1 MRAYPADVQLL
12 ETGLLHADPHP
23 GNLLRTADGKI
34 CILDF
39 GLMTEVAPERRIAL
53 VEYIAHLSVQDWNGV
68 AKDLVNL
75 GFTPEGMPLV
85 PHSWGG
91 QAVFH
96 RSNPRRCAPCKLIG
110 LQISPAMCLSAGWCE
125 ADMAGGPDPWQGRSG
140 GVAGRGADSAWLES
154 TALPHHLP
162 THRTPPTRLTLKVIW
177 QVGRTQARPA
187 WWSRW
192 ARC

>member
-1 MRAYPADVQLL
+1 MRVYLADVQLL

-75 GFTPEGMPLV
+75 GFTPEGALSV
-85 PHSWGG
+85 SRIGWE
-91 QAVFH
+91 QAVVH
-96 RSNPRRCAPCKLIG
+96 WSHPRRCASCKLAG
-110 LQISPAMCLSAGWCE
+110 LKAAP
-125 ADMAGGPDPWQGRSG
+125 
-140 GVAGRGADSAWLES
+140 
-154 TALPHHLP
+154 
-162 THRTPPTRLTLKVIW
+162 
-177 QVGRTQARPA
+177 
-187 WWSRW
+187 
-192 ARC
+192 

>member
-1 MRAYPADVQLL
+1 MQLL

-75 GFTPEGMPLV
+75 GFTPEGTPLV
-85 PHSWGG
+85 PHIGG
-91 QAVFH
+91 GTLQWAGVTPGAALSLSLQESRQSLNGSSSKFAELVERGRAVPDTITMH
-96 RSNPRRCAPCKLIG
+96 ALETQSCT
-110 LQISPAMCLSAGWCE
+110 SA
-125 ADMAGGPDPWQGRSG
+125 
-140 GVAGRGADSAWLES
+140 
-154 TALPHHLP
+154 TI
-162 THRTPPTRLTLKVIW
+162 KY
-177 QVGRTQARPA
+177 
-187 WWSRW
+187 
-192 ARC
+192 

>member
-1 MRAYPADVQLL
+1 MYLAGVQLL

-85 PHSWGG
+85 PHSCWGASCISLV
-91 QAVFH
+91 QPKAL
-96 RSNPRRCAPCKLIG
+96 RSL
-110 LQISPAMCLSAGWCE
+110 
-125 ADMAGGPDPWQGRSG
+125 
-140 GVAGRGADSAWLES
+140 
-154 TALPHHLP
+154 
-162 THRTPPTRLTLKVIW
+162 
-177 QVGRTQARPA
+177 
-187 WWSRW
+187 
-192 ARC
+192 

>member
-1 MRAYPADVQLL
+1 MNLADLQLL

-75 GFTPEGMPLV
+75 GFTPEGTPLV
-85 PHSWGG
+85 PCIGCGSKL
-91 QAVFH
+91 
-96 RSNPRRCAPCKLIG
+96 SCTAP
-110 LQISPAMCLSAGWCE
+110 A
-125 ADMAGGPDPWQGRSG
+125 QG
-140 GVAGRGADSAWLES
+140 A
-154 TALPHHLP
+154 ALPVSLQDARQHLNES
-162 THRTPPTRLTLKVIW
+162 LSYLAELGGK
-177 QVGRTQARPA
+177 GRAVKDIPILCT
-187 WWSRW
+187 S
-192 ARC
+192 